1 MFEALYTL
9 KKYWQHDA
17 FRPPQENIITAILQG
32 SDVLALLPTG
42 AGKSICFQVPG
53 MMNDGLTLV
62 ISPLIALIEDQ
73 VQQLKK
79 RGIKALSLTGSKSKN
94 ELITLLDNAQLGH
107 YKFLYLSPERLH
119 QEWLF
124 ERIIQLPLQLIAIDE
139 AHCVSQWGHDFRPAY
154 LKLGRL
160 RDYLPHIPV
169 IALTASANPKVQE
182 DIKQLLKLQHPQEFK
197 KSFFRPE
204 IIFGVYIQE
213 NPESI
218 LVQILR
224 KHPETAIVYVRN
236 RKKTIKIAQNLT
248 AYGFSADFY
257 HGGLSAAEKKEKL
270 QQWLTNKTT
279 VMVATNA
286 FGMGIDKADVKNV
299 VHLQL
304 PEDLESYYQEAGR
317 AGRNGKRAFAT
328 LLLHP
333 SDIEKTIHLFQQS
346 YLDKAFLLSVY
357 KKWVNYHQIA
367 YGEGFN
373 TTYSFTLR
381 DFCEKY
387 QLPVNKTYQAFL
399 FLDKQ
404 GVITLYSNFHRQ
416 TTLHFLAGSDTFLDY
431 LKNKPQEERLF
442 SRIIHRYQD
451 VNILATPI
459 SIKELAQ
466 LEQVSLPAIITTLQS
481 WHKNGWAVFE
491 NGTNDTVILLNEGR
505 DDERTINRIS
515 AHLIKQNKTKE
526 AQHKAVLFYARDES
540 LCKNKILL
548 DYFGETGFTS
558 CGVCSVCKK
567 QNSPLSV
574 QTGKELVLKHLEQ
587 PKTLAELTE
596 ITQLPDEMLISMLR
610 YLMEEN
616 KITLTDNQYLSK

>member
-9 KKYWQHDA
+9 KKYWQYDA
-17 FRPPQENIITAILQG
+17 FRPLQEDIITAILQG
-32 SDVLALLPTG
+32 NDVLALLPTG

-79 RGIKALSLTGSKSKN
+79 RGIKALSLAGSKSKN
-94 ELITLLDNAQLGH
+94 ELITLLDNAELGH
-107 YKFLYLSPERLH
+107 YKFLYVSPERLQ

-124 ERIIQLPLQLIAIDE
+124 ERIIRLPLQLIAIDE

-154 LKLGRL
+154 LKTGRL
-160 RDYLPHIPV
+160 RDDLPTVPI

-182 DIKQLLKLQHPQEFK
+182 DVRKLLKLQHPQEFK

-204 IIFGVYIQE
+204 IIFGVYIRE
-213 NPESI
+213 NPESL
-218 LVQILR
+218 LVQILQ

-236 RKKTIKIAQNLT
+236 RKKTIKIAENLT

-257 HGGLSAAEKKEKL
+257 HGGLSSEEKKEKL
-270 QQWLTNKTT
+270 KKWLANKTT

-299 VHLQL
+299 IHLQL

-317 AGRNGKRAFAT
+317 AGRNGKKAFAT

-346 YLDKAFLLSVY
+346 YLDKAFLLTVY

-373 TTYSFTLR
+373 TSYSFTLR

-387 QLPVNKTYQAFL
+387 QLPVNKTYQAFQ

-404 GVITLYSNFHRQ
+404 GVITLYPNFHHQ
-416 TTLHFLAGSDTFLDY
+416 TTLYFSASSESFLDY
-431 LKNKPQEERLF
+431 LANKPQEERLF
-442 SRIIHRYQD
+442 TRILHRYQG
-451 VNILATPI
+451 VNIIATPI
-459 SIKELAQ
+459 NIKELAQ
-466 LEQVSLPAIITTLQS
+466 LEQLSQPAVINILQN
-481 WHKNGWAVFE
+481 WHKNGWADFE
-491 NGTNDTVILLNEGR
+491 KGRDDMAILLNEGR

-515 AHLIKQNKTKE
+515 AHLITQNKTKE
-526 AQHKAVLFYARDES
+526 AQHKAVLFYARDET
-540 LCKNKILL
+540 LCKNRILL

-558 CGVCSVCKK
+558 CGTCSSCKR
-567 QNSPLSV
+567 QTIQVSV
-574 QTGKELVLKHLEQ
+574 QTGKEVVLKHLEE
-587 PKTLAELTE
+587 PKTLAVLIE
-596 ITQLPDEMLISMLR
+596 ITQLPEEILISILR

-616 KITLTDNQYLSK
+616 KITLKENQYLLK